1 LSGSQ
6 DISPVNPLPPV
17 VVALALVFIAVELV
31 FQAGAKGYIGGPE
44 AVGWRLEAMREYGF
58 SGVVF
63 DWMLETGRY
72 PAEHLKRFV
81 TYPFVHISFTGTV
94 MAIVFLLALGKMV
107 GEIFG
112 PIGFLTIFF
121 LSAIVGA
128 LAHGL
133 LLDEVF
139 PLIGGFPAVYGL
151 IGSYTFL
158 LWFSLS
164 GKGNTQFKAFS
175 LIAIL
180 MGLQLVFGL
189 LFGSNKSWVADIVG
203 FATGFFVSFLLVP
216 GALRRVLE
224 RLRRR

>member
-1 LSGSQ
+1 MSGSQ
-6 DISPVNPLPPV
+6 DVSPVNPLPPV
-17 VVALALVFIAVELV
+17 VVALALVFIGVELI
-31 FQAGAKGYIGGPE
+31 FQAGARGFAGGP
-44 AVGWRLEAMREYGF
+44 AGVGWRLEAIREYGF
-58 SGVVF
+58 SGAVF

-81 TYPFVHISFTGTV
+81 TYPFVHISFTGMV
-94 MAIVFLLALGKMV
+94 MATVFLLALGKMV
-107 GEIFG
+107 GEVFG
-112 PIGFLTIFF
+112 ATGFLAVFF

-133 LLDEVF
+133 LLDENF

-164 GKGNTQFKAFS
+164 GKGNTQFKAFN

-189 LFGSNKSWVADIVG
+189 MFGSNKSWVADIFG
-203 FATGFFVSFLLVP
+203 FATGFLVSFLLVP
-216 GALRRVLE
+216 GALRRALE
-224 RLRRR
+224 RFRRR

>member
-1 LSGSQ
+1 MSGSQ
-6 DISPVNPLPPV
+6 DVSPVNPLPPV

-44 AVGWRLEAMREYGF
+44 AVGWRLEAVREYGF

-72 PAEHLKRFV
+72 PVEHLKRFV
-81 TYPFVHISFTGTV
+81 TYPFVHISFTGTI

-189 LFGSNKSWVADIVG
+189 LFGSNKSWVADIFG

>member
-1 LSGSQ
+1 MSDSQ
-6 DISPVNPLPPV
+6 DVSPVNPLPPV
-17 VVALALVFIAVELV
+17 VVALALVFIGVELI
-31 FQAGAKGYIGGPE
+31 FQAGAKGYVGGQ
-44 AVGWRLEAMREYGF
+44 AGVGWRIDAMREYGF
-58 SGVVF
+58 FGGIF
-63 DWMLETGRY
+63 DWMLDNGRY
-72 PAEHLKRFV
+72 PLEHMKRFV
-81 TYPFVHISFTGTV
+81 TYPFIHTSFMGTI
-94 MAIVFLLALGKMV
+94 MAVVFLLALGKMV

-121 LSAIVGA
+121 LSAIAGA

-164 GKGNTQFKAFS
+164 GTGNTQFKAFS

-189 LFGSNKSWVADIVG
+189 LFGSNKGWVADIFG
-203 FATGFFVSFLLVP
+203 FAMGFFVSFLLVP
-216 GALRRVLE
+216 GALGRVLE

>member
-1 LSGSQ
+1 MSGSQ
-6 DISPVNPLPPV
+6 DVSPVNPLPPV

-44 AVGWRLEAMREYGF
+44 AVGWRLEAVREYGF

-72 PAEHLKRFV
+72 PVEHLKRFV
-81 TYPFVHISFTGTV
+81 TYPFVHISFTGTI

-189 LFGSNKSWVADIVG
+189 LFGSNKSWVADIFG

-216 GALRRVLE
+216 GALGRVLE

>member
-1 LSGSQ
+1 MSGSQ

>member
-1 LSGSQ
+1 MSGSQ

-112 PIGFLTIFF
+112 PVGFLTIFF